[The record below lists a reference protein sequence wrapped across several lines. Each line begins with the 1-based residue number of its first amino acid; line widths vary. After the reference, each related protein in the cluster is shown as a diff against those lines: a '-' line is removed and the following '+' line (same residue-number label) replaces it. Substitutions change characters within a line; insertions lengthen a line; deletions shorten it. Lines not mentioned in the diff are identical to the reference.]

1 MTKVNTD
8 DDFDF
13 GLPALAL
20 ALPPPST
27 PPRSRSRSRIRTPA
41 GYAGKT
47 RLYNFTHK
55 LGKKLLNVSIKLSY

>member
-1 MTKVNTD
+1 MTKVNTK

-13 GLPALAL
+13 GLPAI
-20 ALPPPST
+20 ALPPRSSHT
-27 PPRSRSRSRIRTPA
+27 PTRSRSRIRTPA

>member
-27 PPRSRSRSRIRTPA
+27 PPRSRSRIRTPA